1 METTA
6 FDLLDEPWIRVMTHD
21 RQIRELSLTQALLQS
36 HEYRRLAGELPT
48 QDVAI
53 LRLLL
58 AVLHTVFYRVDLDG
72 ADDPI
77 EERGQALARWR
88 ALRQAG
94 RLPEGPIRA
103 YLEHWHDRFWL
114 FHPERPF
121 YQVPGA
127 DVGTLYKAQKL
138 NGELSES
145 SNKPRL
151 FPVRA
156 GVAKERLTYAEAA
169 RWLVTMMG
177 FDDVSTKVE
186 TGTGIGWLGQHIDL
200 YAVGDNLFE
209 TLLLNLVF
217 LKDGNTLWEE
227 KNVPAWEKDPA
238 KTAKKKVI
246 AVPGDQAGLLTL
258 QSRRTILVR
267 DGDMVIGCHTTGGD
281 YFGEDGAAAASNEQM
296 TQWIIDPKAKKDVP
310 RFIPKSPCADRAM
323 WRDYETIVDKR
334 QRQVPIPGVTAWL
347 QRLREKGLLPN
358 RTIRLSAVGIVYG
371 SKNCSTADI
380 VSDHLDFHAA
390 LLNEAGTLW
399 NDLVGRKIG
408 EIDKAAERIEKLAE
422 ELYLAASGDDQPK
435 SSVKKARKEQAKQ
448 EFYAAVDIP
457 FRQWLSSIDPEQG
470 DGEELRAEKDEQW
483 RKTACRIALR
493 QGRDMVD
500 RAGTPAF
507 VGRWVKKEGKKAK
520 KDEKEFYASPI
531 ALDRFVFGIGKL
543 FAIEN
548 RKKEGQTK

>member
-1 METTA
+1 MEKTA

-156 GVAKERLTYAEAA
+156 GAAKERLTYAEAA
-169 RWLVTMMG
+169 RWLVCLSDY
-177 FDDVSTKVE
+177 DDNAAKLKVV
-186 TGTGIGWLGQHIDL
+186 GWLGELGSI
-200 YAVGDNLFE
+200 YVEGATLFD
-209 TLLLNLVF
+209 TLLMNLT
-217 LKDGNTLWEE
+217 LLRDGRSLWDAPDP
-227 KNVPAWEKDPA
+227 VWERDKLPSA
-238 KTAKKKVI
+238 KQKEI
-246 AVPGDQAGLLTL
+246 AIPNDLAALLT
-258 QSRRTILVR
+258 SSARRILLAR
-267 DGDMVIGCHTTGGD
+267 EDDRVIGYKVVGGD
-281 YFGEDGAAAASNEQM
+281 YFSKTNATAEQM
-296 TQWIIDPKAKKDVP
+296 TLWERRKGEGNEPDYDQPKRLDP
-310 RFIPKSPCADRAM
+310 DRQM
-323 WRDYETIVDKR
+323 WRDFSVIAANGGAGR
-334 QRQVPIPGVTAWL
+334 RPGVIAWIATL
-347 QRLREKGLLPN
+347 KERGILPRGLVIHS
-358 RTIRLSAVGIVYG
+358 RTVWVSYG
-371 SKNCSTADI
+371 GGSMRSFVEDI

-422 ELYLAASGDDQPK
+422 ELYLAASGDEQPK

-483 RKTACRIALR
+483 RKTACQIALQ
-493 QGRDMVD
+493 QGQDMVD

-548 RKKEGQTK
+548 RKKEGQTE

>member
-94 RLPEGPIRA
+94 RLPEGPIHA

-156 GVAKERLTYAEAA
+156 GAAKERLTYAEAA

-323 WRDYETIVDKR
+323 WRDFETIVDKR
-334 QRQVPIPGVTAWL
+334 QRQVPIPGVMAWL

-390 LLNEAGTLW
+390 LLNEAGALW
-399 NDLVGRKIG
+399 NELVSRKID
-408 EIDKAAERIEKLAE
+408 EIDKAAEQVALLAE
-422 ELYLAASGDDQPK
+422 HLFRAGGGQPG
-435 SSVKKARKEQAKQ
+435 SPAQDARKRQAKQ
-448 EFYAAVDIP
+448 DFYAAVDIE
-457 FRQWLSSIDPEQG
+457 FRHWLSLIDPEEG
-470 DGEELRAEKDEQW
+470 DDEDLRAEKDAQW
-483 RKTACRIALR
+483 RKTACRIALQ
-493 QGRDMVD
+493 QGRGMVD

-520 KDEKEFYASPI
+520 KDEKEFYASSI
-531 ALDRFVFGIGKL
+531 ALDRFIKEIGNL
-543 FAIEN
+543 YQ
-548 RKKEGQTK
+548 KEGQTK

>member
-156 GVAKERLTYAEAA
+156 GAAKESLTYAEAA

-217 LKDGNTLWEE
+217 LKDGKTVWEE
-227 KNVPAWEKDPA
+227 KNVPTWEKDPA
-238 KTAKKKVI
+238 KTAKKKKI

-296 TQWIIDPKAKKDVP
+296 TQWIKDPKV
-310 RFIPKSPCADRAM
+310 RNGVTRIIPKSPCADRAM
-323 WRDYETIVDKR
+323 WRDYETIVDER
-334 QRQVPIPGVTAWL
+334 QGQVPIPGVMAWL
-347 QRLREKGLLPN
+347 QRLREKGLLPD
-358 RTIRLSAVGIVYG
+358 RTIRLSSVGIVYD
-371 SKNCSTADI
+371 KKRCSAADI

-390 LLNEAGTLW
+390 LLNEAGALW
-399 NDLVGRKIG
+399 NELVGRKID
-408 EIDKAAERIEKLAE
+408 EIDDAAGRVALLAERLFRA
-422 ELYLAASGDDQPK
+422 GGGQPG
-435 SSVKKARKEQAKQ
+435 SPAQDARKRQAKQ
-448 EFYAAVDIP
+448 DFYAAVDVE

-470 DGEELRAEKDEQW
+470 DGEERRAEKDAQW
-483 RKTACRIALR
+483 REKACRIALR

-507 VGRWVKKEGKKAK
+507 VGRWVDQK
-520 KDEKEFYASPI
+520 FYASPI
-531 ALDRFVFGIGKL
+531 ALDRFVFGIRKL

-548 RKKEGQTK
+548 RKKEGQTE

>member
-156 GVAKERLTYAEAA
+156 GAAKESLTYAEAA

-217 LKDGNTLWEE
+217 LKDGKTVWEE
-227 KNVPAWEKDPA
+227 KNVPTWEKDPA
-238 KTAKKKVI
+238 KTAKKKKI

-296 TQWIIDPKAKKDVP
+296 TQWIKDPKV
-310 RFIPKSPCADRAM
+310 RNGVTRIIPKSPCADRAM
-323 WRDYETIVDKR
+323 WRDYETIVDER
-334 QRQVPIPGVTAWL
+334 QGQVPIPGVMAWL
-347 QRLREKGLLPN
+347 QRLREKGLLPD
-358 RTIRLSAVGIVYG
+358 RTIRLSSVGIVYD
-371 SKNCSTADI
+371 KKRCSAADI

-390 LLNEAGTLW
+390 LLNEAGALW
-399 NDLVGRKIG
+399 NELVGRKID
-408 EIDKAAERIEKLAE
+408 EIDDAAGRVALLAERLFRA
-422 ELYLAASGDDQPK
+422 GGGQPG
-435 SSVKKARKEQAKQ
+435 SPAQDARKRQAKQ
-448 EFYAAVDIP
+448 DFYAAVDVE

-470 DGEELRAEKDEQW
+470 DGEELRAEKDAQW
-483 RKTACRIALR
+483 REKACRIALR

-507 VGRWVKKEGKKAK
+507 VGRWVDQK
-520 KDEKEFYASPI
+520 FYASPI
-531 ALDRFVFGIGKL
+531 ALDRFVFGIRKL

-548 RKKEGQTK
+548 RKKEGQTE

>member
-94 RLPEGPIRA
+94 RLPEEPIRA

-156 GVAKERLTYAEAA
+156 GAAKERLTYAEAA
-169 RWLVTMMG
+169 RWLVCLSDY
-177 FDDVSTKVE
+177 DDNAAKLKVV
-186 TGTGIGWLGQHIDL
+186 GWLGELGSI
-200 YAVGDNLFE
+200 YVEGATLFD
-209 TLLLNLVF
+209 TLLMNLT
-217 LKDGNTLWEE
+217 LLQDGRSLWDAPDP
-227 KNVPAWEKDPA
+227 VWERDKLPSA
-238 KTAKKKVI
+238 KQKEI
-246 AVPGDQAGLLTL
+246 AIPNDLAALLT
-258 QSRRTILVR
+258 SSARRILLAR
-267 DGDMVIGCHTTGGD
+267 EDDRVIGYKVVGGD
-281 YFGEDGAAAASNEQM
+281 YFSKTNATAEQM
-296 TQWIIDPKAKKDVP
+296 TLWERRKGEGNEPDYDQPKRLDP
-310 RFIPKSPCADRAM
+310 DRQM
-323 WRDYETIVDKR
+323 WRDFSVIAANGGAGR
-334 QRQVPIPGVTAWL
+334 RPGVIAWIATL
-347 QRLREKGLLPN
+347 KEKGILPRGLVIHS
-358 RTIRLSAVGIVYG
+358 RTVWVSYG
-371 SKNCSTADI
+371 GGSMRSFVEDI

-422 ELYLAASGDDQPK
+422 KLYLAASGDDQPK

-493 QGRDMVD
+493 QGQDMVD

-531 ALDRFVFGIGKL
+531 ALDRFAFGIGKL

-548 RKKEGQTK
+548 RKKEGQTE

>member
-6 FDLLDEPWIRVMTHD
+6 FNLLDEPWIRVMTHD

-156 GVAKERLTYAEAA
+156 GVAKESLTYAEAA

-217 LKDGNTLWEE
+217 LKDGKTVWEE

-323 WRDYETIVDKR
+323 WRDYETIVDER
-334 QRQVPIPGVTAWL
+334 RGQVPIPGITAWL

-390 LLNEAGTLW
+390 LLNESGTLW
-399 NDLVGRKIG
+399 NELVGRKIG
-408 EIDKAAERIEKLAE
+408 EIDKAAEQVALLAE
-422 ELYLAASGDDQPK
+422 HLFRAGGGQPG
-435 SSVKKARKEQAKQ
+435 SPAQDARKEQAKQ

-457 FRQWLSSIDPEQG
+457 FRQWLYSLDPEQG

-483 RKTACRIALR
+483 RKTAYRIALR
-493 QGRDMVD
+493 QGRGMVD

-507 VGRWVKKEGKKAK
+507 VGRWV
-520 KDEKEFYASPI
+520 DQRFYASPI

>member
-6 FDLLDEPWIRVMTHD
+6 FNLLDEPWIRVMTHD

-58 AVLHTVFYRVDLDG
+58 AVLHTVFYRVDLNG

-127 DVGTLYKAQKL
+127 DVGTLYKASKL

-151 FPVRA
+151 FPTRA
-156 GVAKERLTYAEAA
+156 GAAKESLTYAEAA
-169 RWLVTMMG
+169 RWLIYLNG
-177 FDDVSTKVE
+177 FDDTSAKPK
-186 TGTGIGWLGQHIDL
+186 GKDLPSPGAGWMGKLGLI
-200 YAVGDNLFE
+200 YIEGDTLFD
-209 TLLLNLVF
+209 TLLMNLTLLRDDRSLWDAPDPVWERDKPKSAERTEIAMPNDPAALLTLPSRRLLLAREGDRVTGYSLLGGDF
-217 LKDGNTLWEE
+217 FPKNNATAEQMTLWERRKGK
-227 KNVPAWEKDPA
+227 KNEPDYDQPKRLDP
-238 KTAKKKVI
+238 
-246 AVPGDQAGLLTL
+246 
-258 QSRRTILVR
+258 
-267 DGDMVIGCHTTGGD
+267 
-281 YFGEDGAAAASNEQM
+281 
-296 TQWIIDPKAKKDVP
+296 
-310 RFIPKSPCADRAM
+310 DRQM
-323 WRDYETIVDKR
+323 WRDFSVITANGGTGR
-334 QRQVPIPGVTAWL
+334 RPGVIAWIATL
-347 QRLREKGLLPN
+347 KEKGVLP
-358 RTIRLSAVGIVYG
+358 RGLVIRSCTAGVKYG
-371 SKNCSTADI
+371 DKDFFVEDI
-380 VSDHLDFHAA
+380 LSDHLDFHAA

-399 NDLVGRKIG
+399 NELVGRKID
-408 EIDKAAERIEKLAE
+408 EIDKAAEQVALLAE
-422 ELYLAASGDDQPK
+422 HLFRAGGGQPG
-435 SSVKKARKEQAKQ
+435 SPAQDARKEQAKQ

-457 FRQWLSSIDPEQG
+457 FRQWLYSLDPEQG

-483 RKTACRIALR
+483 RKTAYRIALR
-493 QGRDMVD
+493 QGRGMVD

-507 VGRWVKKEGKKAK
+507 VGRWV
-520 KDEKEFYASPI
+520 DQRFYASPI

-548 RKKEGQTK
+548 RKKEGQTE

>member
-6 FDLLDEPWIRVMTHD
+6 FNLLDEPWIRVMTHD

-127 DVGTLYKAQKL
+127 DVGTLYKASKL

-156 GVAKERLTYAEAA
+156 GVAKESLTYAEAA
-169 RWLVTMMG
+169 RWLVYLNG
-177 FDDVSTKVE
+177 FDDTSAKPKTKGLPSPGAGWMGKLGLIYVE
-186 TGTGIGWLGQHIDL
+186 
-200 YAVGDNLFE
+200 GDTLFD
-209 TLLLNLVF
+209 TLLMNLT
-217 LKDGNTLWEE
+217 LLRDGRSLWDAPDPVWERDKPKSAERTEIAMPNDPAALLTMPSRRLLLAREGDRVTGYSLLGGDFFSKTNATAEQMTLWERRKGE
-227 KNVPAWEKDPA
+227 KNEPDYDQPKRLDP
-238 KTAKKKVI
+238 
-246 AVPGDQAGLLTL
+246 
-258 QSRRTILVR
+258 
-267 DGDMVIGCHTTGGD
+267 
-281 YFGEDGAAAASNEQM
+281 
-296 TQWIIDPKAKKDVP
+296 
-310 RFIPKSPCADRAM
+310 DRLM
-323 WRDYETIVDKR
+323 WRDFSVIAANGSTGR
-334 QRQVPIPGVTAWL
+334 RPGVIAWIATL
-347 QRLREKGLLPN
+347 KEKGVLP
-358 RTIRLSAVGIVYG
+358 RGLVIRSCTAGVKYG
-371 SKNCSTADI
+371 DKDFFVADI

-408 EIDKAAERIEKLAE
+408 EIDKAAEQVALLAE
-422 ELYLAASGDDQPK
+422 RLFKAGGGQPD
-435 SSVKKARKEQAKQ
+435 SPAQDARKEQAKQ
-448 EFYAAVDIP
+448 DFYAAVDIP
-457 FRQWLSSIDPEQG
+457 FRQWLYSLDPEQG
-470 DGEELRAEKDEQW
+470 DGEELRAEKDAQW
-483 RKTACRIALR
+483 REKAYRIALR
-493 QGRDMVD
+493 QGRGMVD